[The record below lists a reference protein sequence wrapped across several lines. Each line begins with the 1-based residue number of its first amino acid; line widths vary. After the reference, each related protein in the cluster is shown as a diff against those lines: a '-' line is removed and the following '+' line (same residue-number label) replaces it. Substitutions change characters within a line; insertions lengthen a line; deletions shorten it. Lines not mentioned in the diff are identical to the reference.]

1 LFHLADYCQRWMQHG
16 PAPDFLLRIGAL
28 LDRIGAMDLTRAK
41 TKDPDEWL
49 ENAPAFTKAMAVEL
63 RDWIFRTAPDL
74 TESIK
79 WNALCFSGR
88 KLVCALGPYQ
98 RHLAVVF
105 FRGTELAD
113 PAGLFDEQSAGNA
126 NTRGIRLTSLA
137 GLNRRALTAM
147 LLAAMELDAQDRPC
161 APKVKRPP
169 MEMPDFFR
177 AALKKNKKAAGYYES
192 LAPTYQREY
201 LVWVTTAKREETR
214 EKRLEEP
221 IKALAAGCKWMDR
234 KKA

>member
-1 LFHLADYCQRWMQHG
+1 
-16 PAPDFLLRIGAL
+16 
-28 LDRIGAMDLTRAK
+28 MDVTRAK

-49 ENAPAFTKAMAVEL
+49 ENAPDFSRPMAVEL
-63 RDWIFRTAPDL
+63 RNWVFRTAPDL

-88 KLVCALGPYQ
+88 KLVCGLSPCQ
-98 RHLAVVF
+98 RHLGIVF

-113 PAGLFDEQSAGNA
+113 STGLFDAQSEGNV
-126 NTRGIRLTSLA
+126 NMRSIRLTSLA
-137 GLNRRALTAM
+137 GLNRKALAMM
-147 LLAAMELDAQDRPC
+147 LLAAVELDAQDRPLP
-161 APKVKRPP
+161 PKVKRAEWPV
-169 MEMPDFFR
+169 PDFFR
-177 AALKKNKKAAGYYES
+177 AALKKNKKAAGFYES

-214 EKRLEEP
+214 AKRLEETL
-221 IKALAAGCKWMDR
+221 KALAAGFKWIDR